1 MITDI
6 SRYRK
11 QLDQFDLT
19 EEQKIELVNALWMIV
34 ESIYDQ
40 HLGIN
45 QLLLKNKE
53 VDSLDS
59 STRVEHEAEFA
70 SERRNSMINQCAS
83 PENDVISSSA
93 PYGRGNVRAC
103 SGREPKGV
111 HGRVNPVFL
120 PPRSPTS
127 SD

>member
-11 QLDQFDLT
+11 QLDQFDLS
-19 EEQKIELVNALWMIV
+19 EEQKLELVNALWMIV

-59 STRVEHEAEFA
+59 STRVKHEAEFA
-70 SERRNSMINQCAS
+70 SERRNSSNNRCAS
-83 PENDVISSSA
+83 SDNDVISSSA
-93 PYGRGNVRAC
+93 PHGRGNVRAC
-103 SGREPKGV
+103 SGRKPKGV
-111 HGRVNPVFL
+111 HDRIIPVFL